1 MDRDRPSAD
10 RLLECL
16 ERPAGSSRELAV
28 RIFVIFDTEHDG
40 DLYALLRAQSN
51 SLDCGFSVMG
61 GSEVSRGTE
70 AGRARVRD
78 QIRAADQTIVICGE
92 HTETS
97 PNIHAE
103 LLIVIEE
110 EKPYFLLWGR
120 RGVMCTKPIGEARVE
135 GMYSWTGQI
144 LHDQIAFNLRRS
156 TTEAKARSLRRVTR
170 DGRTLPHP
178 AATRDEIEADP
189 ATAHTTR

>member
-1 MDRDRPSAD
+1 VDRDRPSAD

-70 AGRARVRD
+70 AARARVRD
-78 QIRAADQTIVICGE
+78 QIREADQAIVICGE
-92 HTETS
+92 HTEAS
-97 PNIHAE
+97 PDVHAE
-103 LLIVIEE
+103 FLIAIEE
-110 EKPYFLLWGR
+110 ETPYFLLWGR
-120 RGVMCTKPIGEARVE
+120 RGVMCTKPIGATRVE

-156 TTEAKARSLRRVTR
+156 NTEAKARSLRRVTR
-170 DGRTLPHP
+170 DGRTLPYP
-178 AATRDEIEADP
+178 TATPEAINADP
-189 ATAHTTR
+189 ATAHTVR